1 MWERGGRKRGM
12 GEIDGE
18 TDKDRGREGRE
29 GERERGERQMDGWTG
44 RQADKE
50 TKGGVPCSDFALVI

>member
-1 MWERGGRKRGM
+1 M